1 VFSYP
6 TFLIFVQGEITMLI
20 NKCVSIIISLF
31 IICISIQAM
40 AAPPPPEFIQFR
52 PSATKGALYYPDPA
66 QFPNPHIG
74 VIAIHRDGNFMS
86 HIMTR
91 ELPKRGFVALG
102 MNTRCDNNEAM
113 CAPWEDN
120 ALDVKQGIEYLRKL
134 PRITHVILFGHS
146 GGGPTMSFYQAVAE
160 TGASFCQQAEKLMK
174 CSDQLNDLPQADAL
188 ILWDSHP
195 GNGLGVMRSL
205 NAAIINDADIINHHV
220 APKFDPALDPFNPEY
235 GYNPEG
241 STYTE
246 NFKERF
252 FIGQAARMNRLIDI
266 AQDKMIQ
273 MEKGTYIYSD
283 NDAFIVP
290 AVAGTRLANHDA
302 SIDHTT
308 IRPQQLLRND
318 GSIEECCTVESVR
331 HVGQSPDTSRGF
343 NGVGFST
350 LKSFLSVNAIRGTHS
365 MTQIDWC
372 TSNNSTTCNVRQ
384 ISAPLLVVAMGGHY
398 FLRDGE
404 IIFDNAVS
412 KDREYI
418 IIEGAV
424 HGGTPCTRCMPSG
437 QPYDGRYD
445 NSVKNNFDYLANWIN
460 TRF

>member
-1 VFSYP
+1 MRG
-6 TFLIFVQGEITMLI
+6 TTMLTI
-20 NKCVSIIISLF
+20 RYFYVLSSLF
-31 IICISIQAM
+31 TIVFCAEAF
-40 AAPPPPEFIQFR
+40 AAPPPPQFIQFR

-66 QFPNPHIG
+66 VYPNPHIG
-74 VIAIHRDGNFMS
+74 VIATHRDGNFMS

-102 MNTRCDNNEAM
+102 LNTRCENNQAK

-134 PRITHVILFGHS
+134 PGITHVILFGHS

-160 TGASFCQQAEKLMK
+160 AGASFCQQPQKLMK
-174 CSDQLNDLPQADAL
+174 CSDELDDLPEADAL

-205 NAAIINDADIINHHV
+205 NAAIINDAEIINHHA
-220 APKFDPALDPFNPEY
+220 APRFDPALDPFDPEH

-246 NFKERF
+246 DFKERF
-252 FIGQAARMNRLIDI
+252 FIAQAARMNRLIDI
-266 AQDKMIQ
+266 ALSKMKQI
-273 MEKGTYIYSD
+273 EAGTYIYPE

-308 IRPQQLLRND
+308 TRPQRLLRND
-318 GSIEECCTVESVR
+318 SSFEDCCVVESVR
-331 HVGQSPDTSRGF
+331 HVGQTPDTSRSF
-343 NGVGFST
+343 NGVAFST
-350 LKSFLSVNAIRGTHS
+350 LKSFLSVSAMRGSHS
-365 MTQIDWC
+365 MTKIDWC
-372 TSNNSTTCNVRQ
+372 TSNNSTPCNLQQV
-384 ISAPLLVVAMGGHY
+384 SVPLMVVAMSGHY
-398 FLRDGE
+398 FIRDGE
-404 IIFDNAVS
+404 IIFDMASS
-412 KDREYI
+412 KDKEYI

-424 HGGTPCTRCMPSG
+424 HGGSPCTACMPPG
-437 QPYDGRYD
+437 QKYDGRYD
-445 NSVKNNFDYLANWIN
+445 NSVKNNFDYLAKWIN
-460 TRF
+460 GRF